1 MSRGPDSLEAFK
13 STLGENHPPKDWS
26 EPLRALW
33 YAAKGD
39 WESSHDIAQEIHS
52 SMGSWIHAYLHRM
65 EGDKWNAGYW
75 YDRAGKSFPDYSLE
89 EELEILVEQNLRTD

>member
-52 SMGSWIHAYLHRM
+52 SMGSWIHAYLHRV

-75 YDRAGKSFPDYSLE
+75 YDRASKPFPECSLE
-89 EELEILVEQNLRTD
+89 EELWILVKANLY